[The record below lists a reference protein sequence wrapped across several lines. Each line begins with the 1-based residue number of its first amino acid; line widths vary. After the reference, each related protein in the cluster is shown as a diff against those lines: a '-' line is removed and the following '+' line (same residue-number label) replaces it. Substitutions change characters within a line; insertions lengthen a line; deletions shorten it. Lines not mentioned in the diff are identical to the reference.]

1 MKNGIGEILIYNSPD
16 GGPQIEVKLEQD
28 TLWLSQAFMADLFG
42 KDFTTIAKH
51 IKNIY
56 TEGEL
61 QEEETTTQMPLAQ
74 QEGKR
79 VALINNV
86 SGSQSLSSD
95 QAAGL
100 LRVLSDYAYA
110 LDVLD
115 KYDHQI
121 LEIEAT
127 SRKQLFRINY
137 ESAMQA
143 ISGLRS

>member
-1 MKNGIGEILIYNSPD
+1 LIYNSPD

-28 TLWLSQAFMADLFG
+28 ALWLSQAFMADLFG

-100 LRVLSDYAYA
+100 LPGT
-110 LDVLD
+110 
-115 KYDHQI
+115 I
-121 LEIEAT
+121 
-127 SRKQLFRINY
+127 
-137 ESAMQA
+137 
-143 ISGLRS
+143 GLCICIGCAG